1 MRYNHLMTYLLYN
14 YQDSRITSI
23 QKNAEAQKL
32 GYGKVLQKVY
42 TWVYSGMVN
51 PWVRQGALF

>member
-1 MRYNHLMTYLLYN
+1 MTYLLYN